1 MSTVVRINPGAQTQH
16 INSNTS
22 STNSS
27 NVISYGRVFHIVK
40 NDKDYG
46 YSDWTSIGK
55 IYYVLV
61 NQPTPKKDEINNILL
76 STYENQSAFPLSS
89 HLSYFPQQE
98 EIVVI
103 YNIRTKN
110 YYSNVVNLYNS
121 NHHNSDATNNI
132 ENDNTLTLGSYVEEK
147 SILNLY
153 PFEGDL
159 LINGRWGHGIRFG
172 STLHYSELN
181 NTWSSYG
188 DVGDPIIKLVN
199 GYQYIKDNEGK
210 PHIENI
216 NKDNSSIYMTSHQ
229 SINLIPSRFISSNP
243 VTNPIVP
250 SSYTN
255 PQIILSSDR
264 ITLNS
269 KKDEIIL
276 CSNTNIELSSK
287 NNIHLDSDGSIFL
300 NSPKVFLGINENTT
314 PTEPVLLGKQTYQL
328 LSDLISSLNEFSS
341 DLKLY
346 KTQGEGVSNP
356 ILNSSADTLR
366 GKLKGMRKRL
376 INIYSKTVFVAN

>member
-132 ENDNTLTLGSYVEEK
+132 EDDNTLTLGSYVEEK
-147 SILNLY
+147 NILNLY

-216 NKDNSSIYMTSHQ
+216 NKDNSSIYITSYQ

-300 NSPKVFLGINENTT
+300 NSPKVFLGINENVT
-314 PTEPVLLGKQTYQL
+314 PTEPALLGKQTYQL

-356 ILNSSADTLR
+356 ILNSSVDTLR

>member
-132 ENDNTLTLGSYVEEK
+132 EDDNTLTLGSYVEEK
-147 SILNLY
+147 NILNLY

-216 NKDNSSIYMTSHQ
+216 NKDNSSIYITSYQ

-300 NSPKVFLGINENTT
+300 NSPKVFLGINENVT
-314 PTEPVLLGKQTYQL
+314 PTEPALLGKQTYQL